1 MSRSLSKLVFENLKT
16 TLGYSKNQSR
26 SISRTCACS
35 GRALIYNN
43 YGEPAE
49 VLKLTE
55 VADKKPEAN
64 QITVKWLL
72 SSVNPADINTLQG
85 KYPSRPSLP
94 AVAGNEGVGEV
105 IEVGGNVKN
114 FEIGDR
120 VVPNANNIGTWTT
133 SGNYEANHVFKIPKS
148 FGTVEASMLIVNP
161 CTAYRMLKDF
171 VKLTPGDT
179 VIQNGGNSAVGQLV
193 IQLCK
198 IWELKSVNVVR
209 DRDDIDELKKH
220 LKTIGATEVLTE
232 AELRTTDLFKSK
244 KLPAPK
250 LALNCVC
257 GQNAVEVLRHLQAEG
272 TMVTYGA
279 MSREPLTVP
288 ASALIFKNISIR
300 GFWMTNWKKAHG
312 NSEEN
317 TKMFEEIGKLFETK
331 KLQPPPYK
339 IVPFSKYKD
348 AVTNALNTDGKVGV
362 KYIIDLT
369 A

>member
-1 MSRSLSKLVFENLKT
+1 MSR
-16 TLGYSKNQSR
+16 TLGSFFIKTVKTNSVYKK
-26 SISRTCACS
+26 SISRDFGVSCPRN
-35 GRALIYNN
+35 GRGLMYTG

-64 QITVKWLL
+64 QVAVKWLL
-72 SSVNPADINTLQG
+72 SPVNPADINTLQG

-94 AVAGNEGVGEV
+94 AIAGNEGVGEV
-105 IEVGGNVKN
+105 AEVGGNVTDLKV
-114 FEIGDR
+114 GDR

-133 SGNYEANHVFKIPKS
+133 RGTYQADLVMKIPKT
-148 FGTVEASMLIVNP
+148 FGPVEASMLNVNP

-171 VKLTPGDT
+171 EKLSPGDT

-198 IWELKSVNVVR
+198 AWNFNSVNVVR
-209 DRDDIDELKKH
+209 DRENIEVLKKD
-220 LKTIGATEVLTE
+220 LKAIGATEVLTE
-232 AELRTTDLFKSK
+232 SEVRTTDLFKSK

-257 GQNAVEVLRHLQAEG
+257 GQNAVDVLRHLRAEG

-288 ASALIFKNISIR
+288 ASALIFKNISIK
-300 GFWMTNWKKAHG
+300 GFWMSAWKKAHG
-312 NSEEN
+312 NSEAN
-317 TKMFEEIGKLFETK
+317 TTMYEEIGKLFEVK

-339 IVPFSKYKD
+339 VIPLSDEK
-348 AVTNALNTDGKVGV
+348 AVAQALKMDGKIGV
-362 KYIIDLT
+362 KFIIDLT
-369 A
+369 T